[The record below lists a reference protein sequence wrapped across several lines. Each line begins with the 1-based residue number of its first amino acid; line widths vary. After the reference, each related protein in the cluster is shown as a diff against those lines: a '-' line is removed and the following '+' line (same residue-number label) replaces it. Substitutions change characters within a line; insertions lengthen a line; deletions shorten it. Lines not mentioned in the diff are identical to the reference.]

1 MRVIFLDFDGVV
13 NAHEWIHLRS
23 GPKIMQRQARML
35 QIIIDKTGA
44 NLVVS
49 STWSSMILSGDM
61 TKRGFERMLKTHGIR
76 AEVLDALPVVKQVS
90 PNESAAHRSSL
101 ITGWLAACRD
111 DAAGQPDR
119 YIVIDDLAIRG
130 HPLIRTNPAVGLEP
144 RHVSQAIGLLVG

>member
-23 GPKIMQRQARML
+23 GPKIMQPQARML

-44 NLVVS
+44 NLVV
-49 STWSSMILSGDM
+49 
-61 TKRGFERMLKTHGIR
+61 GIR